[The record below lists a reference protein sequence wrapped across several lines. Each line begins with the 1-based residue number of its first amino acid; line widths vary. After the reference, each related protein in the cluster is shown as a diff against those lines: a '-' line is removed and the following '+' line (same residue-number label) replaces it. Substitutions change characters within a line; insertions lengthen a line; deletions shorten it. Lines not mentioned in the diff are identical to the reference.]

1 MAAVAPCAGAWVEI
15 FIKSAG
21 AGAIRSPPVRGRGL
35 KSLAQLVPVVGHV
48 APCAG
53 AWVEIVE
60 HFGRPLCYKWSPPVR
75 GRGLKLTKDG
85 DPDSRYPSPP
95 VRGRGLKFSRR
106 QMPRAYG
113 PSPPVR
119 GRGLK
124 FNWNGLP
131 FRRTRRPLCGGV
143 G

>member
-75 GRGLKLTKDG
+75 GRGLKYKIINSHTA
-85 DPDSRYPSPP
+85 
-95 VRGRGLKFSRR
+95 VRGVAPCAGAWVEMTSGTMTESSSR
-106 QMPRAYG
+106 
-113 PSPPVR
+113 S
-119 GRGLK
+119 
-124 FNWNGLP
+124 
-131 FRRTRRPLCGGV
+131 RPLCGGV